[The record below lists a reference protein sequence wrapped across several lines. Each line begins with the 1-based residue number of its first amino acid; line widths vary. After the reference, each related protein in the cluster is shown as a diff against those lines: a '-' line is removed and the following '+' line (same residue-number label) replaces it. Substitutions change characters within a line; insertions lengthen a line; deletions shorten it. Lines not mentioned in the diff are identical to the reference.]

1 MSNKFVF
8 SQLLKGEY
16 YQQNG
21 QNIFVHM
28 DKDKEPSSIYKWYF
42 QQNCLLMVPVE
53 SHISHFKILLY
64 SFDIDFFNC
73 KTEFLKTNIQILE

>member
-1 MSNKFVF
+1 MCVLLSSWFKKKKTNHVMSNKSIF

-28 DKDKEPSSIYKWYF
+28 DKDKEPSSIYK
-42 QQNCLLMVPVE
+42 
-53 SHISHFKILLY
+53 
-64 SFDIDFFNC
+64 
-73 KTEFLKTNIQILE
+73 

>member
-1 MSNKFVF
+1 MFAVDSKVQKFEKYLMCVLLSSWFIKKNTNHIMSNKSVF

-28 DKDKEPSSIYKWYF
+28 DKDKEPSSIYK
-42 QQNCLLMVPVE
+42 
-53 SHISHFKILLY
+53 
-64 SFDIDFFNC
+64 
-73 KTEFLKTNIQILE
+73 